1 LQRNKGFIMGYPK
14 MEKEPKGVTSSDR
27 TGMKKVSVPME
38 DKEVFKTGMTGERV
52 PKGALSSDTSGE
64 RKRPIMGGV
73 GMGKADGIGERDAGH
88 MGHHDG
94 KLGELNT
101 GSREHVVYEHKRY
114 DHDQDGM

>member
-1 LQRNKGFIMGYPK
+1 MGYYGK
-14 MEKEPKGVTSSDR
+14 EKEPKGATASDR
-27 TGMKKVSVPME
+27 TGEKMVRVPKE
-38 DKEVFKTGMTGERV
+38 DKEMFKTGATGERV

-64 RKRPIMGGV
+64 IKRPIMGGV
-73 GMGKADGIGERDAGH
+73 GMGKADGIGSRQSSH

-114 DHDQDGM
+114 EHDQDGM

>member
-1 LQRNKGFIMGYPK
+1 
-14 MEKEPKGVTSSDR
+14 
-27 TGMKKVSVPME
+27 
-38 DKEVFKTGMTGERV
+38 
-52 PKGALSSDTSGE
+52 
-64 RKRPIMGGV
+64 
-73 GMGKADGIGERDAGH
+73 MGKADGIGERDAGH